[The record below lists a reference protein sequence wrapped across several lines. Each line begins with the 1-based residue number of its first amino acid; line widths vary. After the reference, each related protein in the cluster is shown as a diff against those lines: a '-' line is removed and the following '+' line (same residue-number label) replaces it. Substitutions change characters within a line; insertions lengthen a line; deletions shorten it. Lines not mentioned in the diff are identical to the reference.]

1 MISDPYLKLIYI
13 YAVVI
18 PGTKF
23 TDDVCIGTVCARGI
37 GIAEVEKY
45 KDLDTGIIGL
55 GFSES
60 AVSRQLI
67 VRKNILIIKILCKNF
82 S

>member
-1 MISDPYLKLIYI
+1 MSDHYLIILFTRF
-13 YAVVI
+13 
-18 PGTKF
+18 PGGIKF
-23 TDDVCIGTVCARGI
+23 TDDVCIGTVCIRDI
-37 GIAEVEKY
+37 GIAEVEKFT
-45 KDLDTGIIGL
+45 DSDTGIIGL

-67 VRKNILIIKILCKNF
+67 VRKNILTIKILCKNF

>member
-1 MISDPYLKLIYI
+1 ME
-13 YAVVI
+13 
-18 PGTKF
+18 KF
-23 TDDVCIGTVCARGI
+23 KDAGEDSSWAGI
-37 GIAEVEKY
+37 
-45 KDLDTGIIGL
+45 LGL

-67 VRKNILIIKILCKNF
+67 VRKNILTILILCKNF